1 MEESPAWIKGA
12 RLLSDWP
19 LTFSCILDRKHQ
31 KFTEIWMLSCMLTHK
46 FKKKHYYYSHN
57 VGVEPPPSKRPVAH
71 AYCVPWLFASYLW
84 YEKRERVLET
94 HCGLVATCVFLGL
107 SQNQCVRTIWAR
119 NTKNWKK
126 NRKTT
131 EIELRN
137 KNYFRR
143 SRSRGRPG
151 FLYGTAC
158 DSQRS

>member
-1 MEESPAWIKGA
+1 M
-12 RLLSDWP
+12 
-19 LTFSCILDRKHQ
+19 
-31 KFTEIWMLSCMLTHK
+31 
-46 FKKKHYYYSHN
+46 
-57 VGVEPPPSKRPVAH
+57 GVEPPPSKRPVAH

-151 FLYGTAC
+151 FLYGNCLWQPEKLKQIKEKLRKWLAL
-158 DSQRS
+158 RSFISRDWDIIFIRRSFLMNILVWQSN